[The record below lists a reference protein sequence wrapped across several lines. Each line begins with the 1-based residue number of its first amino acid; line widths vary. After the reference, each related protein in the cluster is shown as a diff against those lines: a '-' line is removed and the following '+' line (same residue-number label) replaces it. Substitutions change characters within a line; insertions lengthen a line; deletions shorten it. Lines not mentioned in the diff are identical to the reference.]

1 MIFDVCM
8 GFNHHYR
15 SWPFGLTCC
24 TKILQE
30 NDNIIIYKLS
40 HTCRWAMAIIL
51 TISVKRKIKP
61 TRTWDHLCYIM
72 KNYRKLRFQK
82 MKYNCTSGRL
92 LMDDVLLDDSFEEQA
107 QNETVHYHYTEFIY
121 PAKIS
126 NSLSNIPI
134 TTRKDIAPVW
144 QSNMHSRM
152 YGRGKKKNSANIY
165 YSSNQMITDTG
176 FNTFLKVLM
185 TTCCPHWLT
194 PKASGHWTALRQTYT
209 LFCYKNICN
218 KNIDHEISEIL
229 RIRQECS
236 TWGWD
241 LFCNIP
247 KCWKSV
253 NTINLSIK
261 VKK

>member
-30 NDNIIIYKLS
+30 NDNIIIHKLLS

-92 LMDDVLLDDSFEEQA
+92 LMDDVLKSKPRVKLFIITIQNLFILLKYQLVLAIFPSQLEKILHQFDSPTCTLECTAEERK
-107 QNETVHYHYTEFIY
+107 
-121 PAKIS
+121 KIQ
-126 NSLSNIPI
+126 PI
-134 TTRKDIAPVW
+134 FT
-144 QSNMHSRM
+144 
-152 YGRGKKKNSANIY
+152 
-165 YSSNQMITDTG
+165 
-176 FNTFLKVLM
+176 
-185 TTCCPHWLT
+185 
-194 PKASGHWTALRQTYT
+194 
-209 LFCYKNICN
+209 
-218 KNIDHEISEIL
+218 IL
-229 RIRQECS
+229 
-236 TWGWD
+236 
-241 LFCNIP
+241 L
-247 KCWKSV
+247 
-253 NTINLSIK
+253 IK
-261 VKK
+261 W

>member
-107 QNETVHYHYTEFIY
+107 QNKLFIITIQNLFILLKY
-121 PAKIS
+121 QLVLAIFPSQLEKILHQFDS
-126 NSLSNIPI
+126 PTCTLECTAEERKKIQPI
-134 TTRKDIAPVW
+134 FTI
-144 QSNMHSRM
+144 
-152 YGRGKKKNSANIY
+152 
-165 YSSNQMITDTG
+165 
-176 FNTFLKVLM
+176 LL
-185 TTCCPHWLT
+185 
-194 PKASGHWTALRQTYT
+194 
-209 LFCYKNICN
+209 N
-218 KNIDHEISEIL
+218 K
-229 RIRQECS
+229 
-236 TWGWD
+236 W
-241 LFCNIP
+241 
-247 KCWKSV
+247 
-253 NTINLSIK
+253 
-261 VKK
+261 